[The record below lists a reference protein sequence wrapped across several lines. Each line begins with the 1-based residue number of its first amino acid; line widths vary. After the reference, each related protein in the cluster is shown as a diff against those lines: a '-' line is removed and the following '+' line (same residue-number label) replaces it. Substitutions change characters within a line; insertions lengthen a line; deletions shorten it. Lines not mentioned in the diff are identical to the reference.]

1 MFYYAMSDIHG
12 YFDILQESMQ
22 VVDLKSNKSNKII
35 FLGDYIDYGKESLKV
50 LYFIKRLS
58 EEYDGQV
65 IALRGNHE
73 EIFLKKLLIANSIKI
88 DSFKEKHK
96 ELIIWLRNLPYYF
109 QTKRQIFVHA
119 GILEEAGDLW
129 MHGTPTEYFT
139 SKYPAEEGFFYKDI
153 IAGHVGTSELRNN
166 KNNHEVYWDGKN
178 HYYIDGTVRESGII
192 PVLKYNT
199 DTIIYTSFRRIDNK
213 LKEYRI

>member
-12 YFDILQESMQ
+12 YFDVLQESMQ

>member
-12 YFDILQESMQ
+12 YFDVLQESMQ

-166 KNNHEVYWDGKN
+166 KNNHEVYWD
-178 HYYIDGTVRESGII
+178 
-192 PVLKYNT
+192 
-199 DTIIYTSFRRIDNK
+199 TIIYTSFRRIDNK